1 MFGWLKM
8 SILKKKALFFLAK
21 RDFAYNELFN
31 KLKPYALN
39 EDELHSVLS
48 DLKNKGWLSEE
59 RYINNYISSKNKRYG
74 ILKIK
79 NELYVKS
86 GDRDL
91 INELIIENNIDEVE
105 TAHQLWKNKFGDNVT
120 TLDQKLIARG
130 IRFLKY
136 RGFNFDT
143 INKVLQKIKY
153 KTEEYDKW
161 IGD

>member
-1 MFGWLKM
+1 M

-153 KTEEYDKW
+153 KTEEYDK
-161 IGD
+161 

>member
-105 TAHQLWKNKFGDNVT
+105 TAHQLWKNKFCDNVT

>member
-1 MFGWLKM
+1 MFGWLNI